1 MEISKHYIKNTLYN
15 NSLVWKTIE
24 FFQGMSYVFNY
35 LWHYQFHLTAKS
47 SIKEVNVEFSSEC
60 NLRCKFCSLDHTK
73 PRTFIEEQTLESLLI
88 QLLTDKRFH
97 TVERLQLY
105 NAGETLLHPK
115 RFELL
120 ELIKSYK
127 QKFKEKGVRFPKV
140 ILLTNATLLRKKV
153 SVQLVD
159 LDIVDEMM
167 VSLDG
172 GTPEA
177 FETMR
182 DRAKWPVFYRN
193 IIDFID
199 YRNEKNSKTTLKT
212 VSIIPAEK
220 PFTLDWMHPEF
231 REVLE
236 KADSFELRRLHN
248 WAGEVEVEST
258 NKPHKIGCTL
268 LMKQMVLLP
277 NGDITVCCSDL
288 NSRGVIGNLKTS
300 TLYQIYNTPKR
311 LSWLK
316 LMFQNRKYEIDLCKN
331 CETF

>member
-1 MEISKHYIKNTLYN
+1 MQLTKHYIKNAFYN
-15 NSLVWKTIE
+15 NYLVWKTIE
-24 FFQGMSYVFNY
+24 FFQGLSYAFNY
-35 LWHYQFHLTAKS
+35 LVHYKWHLSKHS

-73 PRTFIEEQTLESLLI
+73 PSTFIKEETLDSLLN
-88 QLLTDKRFH
+88 QLLNDSKFH
-97 TVERLQLY
+97 SVERLQLY

-120 ELIKSYK
+120 QLVKDYKAKFEFKSLK
-127 QKFKEKGVRFPKV
+127 FPKV
-140 ILLTNATLLRKKV
+140 ILLTNATLLRKKIA
-153 SVQLVD
+153 VQLVD
-159 LDIVDEMM
+159 LNIVDELM

-177 FETMR
+177 FEEMR
-182 DRAKWPVFYRN
+182 DRAKWDIFHRN
-193 IIDFID
+193 IIDFIN
-199 YRNEKNSKTTLKT
+199 YRNEKHSKLKLKT

-231 REVLE
+231 REILE
-236 KADSFELRRLHN
+236 KADSYELRRLHN
-248 WAGEVEVEST
+248 WAGEVDVEST

-288 NSRGVIGNLKTS
+288 NSRGVIGNLNKNS
-300 TLYQIYNTPKR
+300 LHEIYSTPKR
-311 LSWLK
+311 LEWLY
-316 LMFQNRKYEIDLCKN
+316 LMFKNRKHEIDLCKN